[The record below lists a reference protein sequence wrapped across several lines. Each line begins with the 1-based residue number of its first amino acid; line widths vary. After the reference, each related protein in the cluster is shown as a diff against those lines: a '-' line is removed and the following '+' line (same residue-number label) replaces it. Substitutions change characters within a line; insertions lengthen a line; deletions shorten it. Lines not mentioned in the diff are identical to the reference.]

1 MISVAEAHKIID
13 DQITRLARERVSI
26 NDIEGRVLAAEIIA
40 SFPQPRFDNSA
51 MDGFAVRASD
61 TKGASKKRPID
72 LKMVGVVSAGSAGD
86 VVVGTGQCAQCM
98 TGAPIPQGADAIVI
112 VEDSSGYESGPEVQ
126 MYTEVQEG
134 QHIRR
139 EGEEIQLRDLLI
151 NDGTCITTAEIGT
164 MATFGYKDIQVYRK
178 PKLALFATGDEL
190 IEPGNDLLPGQIY
203 NSNLY
208 VFEDLARRAGAE
220 VVLKNVI
227 KDDKDSLKTFL
238 ADTFDSCDMV
248 ISSGG
253 VSMGKFDY
261 VRDVFME
268 LGVQEHFWKVAQ
280 KPGRPLFFGSN
291 STALIFG
298 LPGNPVSAFIGFME
312 YVWPV
317 LESMTGQSRASTI
330 SAVLDESFPLD
341 AVKTRYLFG
350 NTWSE
355 DGQLI
360 CVPSKKV
367 GSHMLTS
374 SLEANCIIVADPGD
388 IPLTKGAQ
396 IRVRLLPWK
405 SIK

>member
-13 DQITRLARERVSI
+13 DHITRLARERVSI
-26 NDIEGRVLAAEIIA
+26 NDTVGRVLAAEIIA

-51 MDGFAVRASD
+51 MDGFAVRAVD
-61 TKGASKKRPID
+61 TKGASKKSPID
-72 LKMVGVVSAGSAGD
+72 LKMVGVISAGSPGN
-86 VVVGTGQCAQCM
+86 VVVSTGQCAQCM
-98 TGAPIPQGADAIVI
+98 TGASIPQGADAIVI
-112 VEDSSGYESGPEVQ
+112 VEDSSGYESGSEVQ

-139 EGEEIQLRDLLI
+139 EGEEIHLGDLLI
-151 NDGTCITTAEIGT
+151 NDGTRITTAEIGT

-190 IEPGNDLLPGQIY
+190 VEPGNDLLPGQIY
-203 NSNLY
+203 NSNIY

-238 ADTFDSCDMV
+238 ADAFDSCDMV

-268 LGVQEHFWKVAQ
+268 LGVKEHFWKVAQ

-291 STALIFG
+291 SASLIFG

-317 LESMTGQSRASTI
+317 LESMTGQSRAKTI

-341 AVKTRYLFG
+341 EVKTRYIFG
-350 NTWSE
+350 NTWLE
-355 DGQLI
+355 DSQLI
-360 CVPSKKV
+360 CAPSKKV

-374 SLEANCIIVADPGD
+374 SLKANCIIIAEPGD
-388 IPLTKGAQ
+388 KPLKKGDQ

-405 SIK
+405 TIK